1 MNYNVFDSGNRKI
14 ATFKSY
20 ENAVG
25 FKMLAGRPD
34 WTIKKQQIKEQQIK
48 RKSTSR
54 QRAAL
59 AFCEEMLNINYIGD
73 REDFYEVSEFLTE
86 YLDEA
91 KSLYTELQCEFES
104 YYNDLLD

>member
-1 MNYNVFDSGNRKI
+1 MNYNVFDSNNQKI

-20 ENAVG
+20 TNAVG
-25 FKMLAGRPD
+25 FKMLAGKPD
-34 WTIKKQQIKEQQIK
+34 WTIKEQQIK
-48 RKSTSR
+48 RKSTPK
-54 QRAAL
+54 QKAAL
-59 AFCEEMLNINYIGD
+59 AFCEGILDVEYTGD
-73 REDFYEVSEFLTE
+73 REDFYEVSEYLAE